1 MYVKFSVTVVIVCEN
16 KNWRRYIRA
25 APRIRYITFI
35 QILHYK
41 VNKYPFLQY

>member
-25 APRIRYITFI
+25 APRKYYIFTVYDVI
-35 QILHYK
+35 PISYDA
-41 VNKYPFLQY
+41 V